1 MKSGRKEYLP
11 SQKNKQFPMVFPMH
25 MFAVYFPWWVFQNM
39 EQFLTNFRTVYLK
52 KKTTTVRSEWDGNIF
67 LVLQALTIDDGV
79 LGQYTAIIGQ
89 FYSHTT
95 VIKTTK
101 AEIFGWPLPSWK
113 DQVCKMRLFYVT
125 LVSSAMFLQQKPLRK
140 SLKRKVW
147 KS

>member
-1 MKSGRKEYLP
+1 MYITDEAILAFLKY
-11 SQKNKQFPMVFPMH
+11 PMLIFD
-25 MFAVYFPWWVFQNM
+25 
-39 EQFLTNFRTVYLK
+39 QFLDSFSQ

-125 LVSSAMFLQQKPLRK
+125 LVSSAIFLATKTPKEIFEKK
-140 SLKRKVW
+140 SLKKVRVLSIW
-147 KS
+147 LIWLAF